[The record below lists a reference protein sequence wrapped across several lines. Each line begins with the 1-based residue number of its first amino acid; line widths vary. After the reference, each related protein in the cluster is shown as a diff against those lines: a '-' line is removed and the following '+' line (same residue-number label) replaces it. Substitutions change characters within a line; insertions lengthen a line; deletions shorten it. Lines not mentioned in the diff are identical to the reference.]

1 MTTRRRTLVVVLAM
15 VTCAGMV
22 GSMAAARDAR
32 DARGTA
38 RDASETR
45 AGATAATATRSRP
58 LEDGGVAPA
67 NASVD
72 DVRSWSEAARVLE
85 GEERVGFP
93 RRRCGARTSR
103 RRWRTW

>member
-38 RDASETR
+38 RDARRRRLETS
-45 AGATAATATRSRP
+45 AGATGAMVTRSRP
-58 LEDGGVAPA
+58 LEVGGVASS

-93 RRRCGARTSR
+93 ANKVLSLIHI
-103 RRWRTW
+103 